1 MRKYSLSLLQYET
14 ENQLELM
21 PSTWKTMN
29 LYLPIKY

>member
-14 ENQLELM
+14 ENQLERM

-29 LYLPIKY
+29 IKY